1 MNSTV
6 IVIIVVLIMG
16 SIFAGL
22 GFFLMKTLKSTDP
35 KNSEVLKQQNSTTTQ
50 DFLPYKDVKDNVID
64 LGNFQYRAIIECKS
78 INYELKTEGEQEMI
92 ELSFQRFLNGLNHPI
107 QIFVQTRVMDNTKM
121 MESLN
126 NDILKSIETFPILET
141 YGVEY
146 SECMSHI
153 YEQIQNNKEK
163 KKYIVI
169 PFNDAVELE
178 NATDA
183 ERYEYALKELQT
195 RCNVIMD
202 SLQGLGIKSE
212 RLTSKGLI
220 SVLYELFHK
229 DSSSQAENLTEG
241 EFTPYIVS
249 GSEDLYIYDN
259 NDEAKLDWILY
270 ETQNRLIA
278 EIQDKRNT
286 DEELK
291 ERTGRIVNNINEIRK
306 DLAGYFK
313 TEIKV
318 EDKIKKYERGVN

>member
-1 MNSTV
+1 M
-6 IVIIVVLIMG
+6 L
-16 SIFAGL
+16 AL
-22 GFFLMKTLKSTDP
+22 
-35 KNSEVLKQQNSTTTQ
+35 
-50 DFLPYKDVKDNVID
+50 
-64 LGNFQYRAIIECKS
+64 
-78 INYELKTEGEQEMI
+78 
-92 ELSFQRFLNGLNHPI
+92 
-107 QIFVQTRVMDNTKM
+107 
-121 MESLN
+121 
-126 NDILKSIETFPILET
+126 
-141 YGVEY
+141 
-146 SECMSHI
+146 
-153 YEQIQNNKEK
+153 IQNNKEK